1 MEKKHI
7 PEGAEP
13 WLINLIELRDRA
25 KMSVRAI
32 ADTSALPL
40 RSVDRV
46 FSGETENPGVDTV
59 RRIVKALGGCWAEIF
74 TDTGAVIG
82 GQDLSAAT
90 AEISRLN
97 EEVEKLTSLLQI
109 ANIDLNVQKDKIT
122 TLESE
127 ITLLNLRLEYEQKIN
142 AVHNY
147 YNKL

>member
-7 PEGAEP
+7 PEGADP

-40 RSVDRV
+40 RSVERV

-97 EEVEKLTSLLQI
+97 EENEKLTSLLQL
-109 ANIDLNVQKDKIT
+109 ANLDLTVKNEKISA
-122 TLESE
+122 LESE
-127 ITLLNLRLEYEQKIN
+127 IKLLNLKLEYEEKIV
-142 AVHNY
+142 AIHNY